1 MQTGFSTRQLAD
13 PAMAQSEQILRKC
26 VHCGFCTAT
35 CPTFVTLGDEL
46 DSPRG
51 RIYLIKDMLENDK
64 PANERVV
71 RHLDRCLSCLSCTTT
86 CPSGVDY
93 MHLID
98 HARAHIEK
106 TYQRPMADKWLRKLL
121 AWVVPRPTLFR
132 AALIGARLASPLA
145 GLMPGRLRGMVKMG
159 ARPLPPPSWVDRPQV
174 IPAQGARK
182 GRVAILTG
190 CAQQVLEIEI
200 NEATVRLLTRLG
212 IEIVVAQGAG
222 CCGSLVH
229 HMGKE
234 DASHAQAINNI
245 AAWHSELAEAGG
257 EGLDAIVITA
267 SGCGTTVKD
276 YGNMLAHNTT
286 WAQKAT
292 RIASLACD
300 ITEYLAKIDVPAE
313 LVQPIAPLPA
323 KPDRPTQAVS
333 ARNGTFAGSVTP
345 SSAPASVSD
354 RAAAS
359 TRKAVAT
366 CETASIDGTGAIRV
380 AYHSACSMQH
390 GQKITRPPRDLL
402 RKAGFEVLEIAE
414 GHLCCGSAGVY
425 NLLQPE
431 IAGQL
436 KVRKQAN
443 IRNTRP
449 DLVATG
455 NIGCM
460 IQLETDDLKVVH
472 TVQLLD
478 WATGGPC
485 PEKLKHIS

>member
-1 MQTGFSTRQLAD
+1 M
-13 PAMAQSEQILRKC
+13 
-26 VHCGFCTAT
+26 
-35 CPTFVTLGDEL
+35 TLGDEL

-51 RIYLIKDMLENDK
+51 RIYLIKDMLENDQ
-64 PANERVV
+64 PATDRVV
-71 RHLDRCLSCLSCTTT
+71 KHLDRCLSCLSCTTT

-98 HARAHIEK
+98 NARAHIEE
-106 TYQRPMADKWLRKLL
+106 TYDRPLGDKLLRKML
-121 AWVVPRPTLFR
+121 AIVVPSPTLFR
-132 AALIGARLASPLA
+132 LSMIGAKFAAPFA
-145 GLMPGRLRGMVKMG
+145 KLMPGRLKGMVKMG
-159 ARPLPPPSWVDRPQV
+159 ARSLPTPSWVDKPQI
-174 IPAQGARK
+174 IPAIGKRK

-190 CAQQVLEIEI
+190 CAQQVLETEI

-212 IEIVVAQGAG
+212 IEVVVAKGAG

-234 DASHAQAINNI
+234 EKSHHQAKGNIDAWTA
-245 AAWHSELAEAGG
+245 ELAGD
-257 EGLDAIVITA
+257 GLDAVVITA

-276 YGNMLAHNTT
+276 YGHMLANDPAY
-286 WAQKAT
+286 AQKAKT
-292 RIASLACD
+292 ISSLARD
-300 ITEYLAKIDVPAE
+300 ITEYLAELDVDAD
-313 LVQPIAPLPA
+313 VFA
-323 KPDRPTQAVS
+323 KADHGNP
-333 ARNGTFAGSVTP
+333 
-345 SSAPASVSD
+345 
-354 RAAAS
+354 
-359 TRKAVAT
+359 
-366 CETASIDGTGAIRV
+366 RV

-402 RKAGFEVLEIAE
+402 KMAGFDVAEIAE

-436 KVRKQAN
+436 QERKRGN
-443 IRNTRP
+443 IRNTNP

-460 IQLETDDLKVVH
+460 IQIETDDLKVVH

-478 WATGGPC
+478 WAAGGPR
-485 PEKLKHIS
+485 PSKLKAPSLQGAN